1 MLNRGVLIVRPR
13 QPYLDWA
20 AGLDDSGLVPDPDDE
35 RTIYL
40 IPSFEDDDEAWAILK
55 EVYAEVFERELD
67 GWHTDEAAWP
77 QNRDFA
83 MFQEWFDI
91 ELHSVVEDLCAD
103 PIVDD
108 ED

>member
-40 IPSFEDDDEAWAILK
+40 IPGYEDDDQAWAILE
-55 EVYAEVFERELD
+55 EVYAEVFARELD

-91 ELHSVVEDLCAD
+91 ELHSIVEDLCAD
-103 PIVDD
+103 PIIDD

>member
-20 AGLDDSGLVPDPDDE
+20 AALDDSGLTPDPDDE
-35 RTIYL
+35 QTVYL
-40 IPSFEDDDEAWAILK
+40 IPSFDDDDDARGILQ
-55 EVYAEVFERELD
+55 EIYAEIFERELD
-67 GWHTDEAAWP
+67 AWHTDEAAWP

-83 MFQEWFDI
+83 MFKEWFEI
-91 ELHSVVEDLCAD
+91 ELHSVVEDVCNDA
-103 PIVDD
+103 IIDD